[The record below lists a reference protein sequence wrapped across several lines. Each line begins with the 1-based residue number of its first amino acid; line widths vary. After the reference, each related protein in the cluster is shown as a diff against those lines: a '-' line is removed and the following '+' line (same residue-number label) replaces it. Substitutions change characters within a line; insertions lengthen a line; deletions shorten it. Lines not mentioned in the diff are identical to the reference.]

1 LFDVLFCFL
10 ALVALEVV
18 LFICAADVPNDRF
31 SSDYYLSVSALV
43 EDCEAVAAEP
53 EGHAVS
59 AVLGACM
66 ACEAEAAVV
75 CGGSNPA
82 LLHEV
87 AAAVVGRI
95 VGGALLVVAQNSA
108 RERGRHI
115 KSTANDDGSFV
126 ETNAVHCACA
136 PADEDVSR
144 DEAAAAPAAD
154 SCLVE
159 QVASVDLSAS
169 SYPQAV
175 SYPLTPRRLV
185 ALKDRTELVSDSF
198 V

>member
-1 LFDVLFCFL
+1 M
-10 ALVALEVV
+10 
-18 LFICAADVPNDRF
+18 
-31 SSDYYLSVSALV
+31 V
-43 EDCEAVAAEP
+43 EDCEAVNAEP

-59 AVLGACM
+59 AVLGAHM
-66 ACEAEAAVV
+66 ECEADAAAV

-95 VGGALLVVAQNSA
+95 VGGALLVVAQNLA
-108 RERGRHI
+108 REPGRHI
-115 KSTANDDGSFV
+115 KLTANDDGSFV
-126 ETNAVHCACA
+126 ETNEVHSACA
-136 PADEDVSR
+136 RADEDVSH
-144 DEAAAAPAAD
+144 DEAVAAPAAD
-154 SCLVE
+154 SCRVE

-169 SYPQAV
+169 SFPQAV

-185 ALKDRTELVSDSF
+185 ALKDRTELASDSF